1 MKHIKCFYKA
11 PVCLVWD
18 SYCGGEGEL
27 AVVGTSQTSALEL
40 GWGQSRWPCFGRD
53 PTSEARVR
61 SMHSSDHRHPGPVPG
76 APRLGFLH
84 SATRIQPALNVV
96 GRQPESAGHGDLD

>member
-1 MKHIKCFYKA
+1 MA
-11 PVCLVWD
+11 ERVSWLWLGPVRPQPWSWGGD
-18 SYCGGEGEL
+18 SPAGP
-27 AVVGTSQTSALEL
+27 AL
-40 GWGQSRWPCFGRD
+40 GRD
-53 PTSEARVR
+53 ATAEARVS

>member
-11 PVCLVWD
+11 PVCLVWN

-40 GWGQSRWPCFGRD
+40 GWGQSRWPCFG
-53 PTSEARVR
+53 AGC
-61 SMHSSDHRHPGPVPG
+61 HRRGQG
-76 APRLGFLH
+76 ELH
-84 SATRIQPALNVV
+84 AQF
-96 GRQPESAGHGDLD
+96 